1 MNSKNN
7 CVRPL
12 VCPGPGLR
20 NRFPGVRCHRRRV
33 HRPDALG
40 WHPVG
45 VLSLLRQL
53 RREDAAEAEVVHQL
67 SQECSL
73 LGHVRHDSHHPVS
86 ACVSAGREVGE
97 GGGIFFDDA
106 LSETKKSPSSFCLVF
121 TSHGSVRNHV
131 TVT

>member
-1 MNSKNN
+1 MKSKIN

-20 NRFPGVRCHRRRV
+20 NRFPGVLCHRRRV

-67 SQECSL
+67 SQEGSL
-73 LGHVRHDSHHPVS
+73 LGHVRHDSHYPVS
-86 ACVSAGREVGE
+86 ACVSGEERLGRE
-97 GGGIFFDDA
+97 
-106 LSETKKSPSSFCLVF
+106 
-121 TSHGSVRNHV
+121 
-131 TVT
+131 

>member
-73 LGHVRHDSHHPVS
+73 LGHVRHDSHYPVS
-86 ACVSAGREVGE
+86 ACVSGGREVGK
-97 GGGIFFDDA
+97 GGGIFLMTLYLKQRKA
-106 LSETKKSPSSFCLVF
+106 PAVF
-121 TSHGSVRNHV
+121 VLCSLP
-131 TVT
+131 TVLFGIM